1 MCCYAAK
8 NRNAVPAG
16 SLKYLVA
23 WTDVV
28 PPMLGGFVSFRV
40 YETYMNVVYHDE
52 KGNDLWTSPNL
63 SPRK

>member
-1 MCCYAAK
+1 MPK
-8 NRNAVPAG
+8 G

-23 WTDVV
+23 QSGSK
-28 PPMLGGFVSFRV
+28 PPIESGFASFRV
-40 YETYMNVVYHDE
+40 YDDYMNVAYHDE